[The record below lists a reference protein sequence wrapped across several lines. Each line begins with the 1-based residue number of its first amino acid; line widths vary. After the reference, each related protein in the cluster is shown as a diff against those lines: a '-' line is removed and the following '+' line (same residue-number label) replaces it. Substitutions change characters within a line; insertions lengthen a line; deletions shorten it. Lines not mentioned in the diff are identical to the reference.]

1 MLRRVLFTALGAA
14 IALGLIWFMQKPI
27 VGLPGLTT
35 TAPAARQAAELG
47 YAAYDAE
54 LIQTGTDGQTL
65 FRLNAAVIRQA
76 LQNDDVQLQ
85 QVQLQYRAA
94 QSQWSLAAQ
103 RATLLNGNQNVE
115 FSGDVRV
122 TGAIAG
128 QAELAHI
135 RTTQLNF
142 EIPSETARTKRP
154 VTLTWGGHELRGVGL
169 FANFKDHQLRLE
181 SAVHGQFARQ

>member
-1 MLRRVLFTALGAA
+1 LAA
-14 IALGLIWFMQKPI
+14 A
-27 VGLPGLTT
+27 
-35 TAPAARQAAELG
+35 APAPRKAAELG

-54 LIQTGTDGQTL
+54 LIQTGGDGRTL

-76 LQNDDVQLQ
+76 LQNDDVRLQ

-103 RATLLNGNQNVE
+103 RATLLHGNENVE
-115 FSGDVRV
+115 FFGDVRV
-122 TGAIAG
+122 TGAING
-128 QAELAHI
+128 QATLAQI
-135 RTTQLNF
+135 RTAQLNF
-142 EIPSETARTKRP
+142 EIPSETARTEQP

-169 FANFKDHQLRLE
+169 FANFKDQQLRLE